1 MNTSLKL
8 DAYDLKILEVL
19 QNDGRITKVKL
30 AEAVHLSPTA
40 TWERLRRLEE
50 AGIIT
55 GYHARVD
62 LRRISPTTTV
72 MVEVTLKRHRSED
85 FKDFERAVQTMP
97 EVTGCWAT
105 GGGVDYMMQVVAA
118 DVNSYQ
124 RFMDNLLES
133 DVGVDRYFS
142 YIVTKPVKEVMD
154 PPVTAFSQTD
164 DLS

>member
-8 DAYDLKILEVL
+8 DVYDLKIIDVL
-19 QNDGRITKVKL
+19 QRDGRITKVKL

-55 GYHARVD
+55 GYQARID
-62 LRRISPTTTV
+62 LNRISPTTTV
-72 MVEVTLKRHRSED
+72 MVEITLKRHRSED
-85 FKDFERAVQTMP
+85 FKEFEKAVLTMP
-97 EVTGCWAT
+97 EITGCWAT

-124 RFMDNLLES
+124 RFMDQLLES
-133 DVGVDRYFS
+133 NVGVDRYFS
-142 YIVTKPVKEVMD
+142 YIVTKPVKEVSA
-154 PPVTAFSQTD
+154 PPVTSLAE